1 VTNAYVSDSL
11 RRAVATRARG
21 FCEYCLIHED
31 DTNFGCEVDHVVS
44 LKHGGTTTAENLAL
58 ACFPCN
64 RSKGS
69 DVGSL
74 VHDQFTRFYNPRT
87 DRWFDHFELAGDGR
101 IQPLSDVG
109 IGTARI
115 LGFNLPER
123 IEERNALRA
132 VGRYPLPGALLRM
145 DIDPDGEAPR

>member
-1 VTNAYVSDSL
+1 MTNAYVPENL
-11 RRAVATRARG
+11 RARVIARARR

-44 LKHGGTTTAENLAL
+44 LKHGGDTAAGNLAL

-69 DVGSL
+69 DIGSL
-74 VHDQFTRFYNPRT
+74 VHDRFTRFYNPRT
-87 DRWFDHFELAGDGR
+87 DRWFDHFELADDSR
-101 IQPLSDVG
+101 IVPLTDHGSA
-109 IGTARI
+109 TARI

-123 IEERNALRA
+123 IEERVALRA
-132 VGRYPLPGALLRM
+132 IGRYPLPGALLRM
-145 DIDPDGEAPR
+145 DIGE